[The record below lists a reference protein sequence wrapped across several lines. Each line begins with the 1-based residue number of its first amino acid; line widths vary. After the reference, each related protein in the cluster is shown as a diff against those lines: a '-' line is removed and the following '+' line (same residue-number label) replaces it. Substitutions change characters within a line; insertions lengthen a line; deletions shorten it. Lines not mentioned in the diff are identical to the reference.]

1 MTPSP
6 VLLHWFDFI
15 CPFCY
20 VAQDRNRILRD
31 AAVTVIDQPF
41 QIHPEIGPGGVPAP
55 PRTGRGYEQLAQAAR
70 EAGLALHWAPRIP
83 SSRYALAAAESVR
96 IDQPEAS
103 QAFNAAVFQ
112 SYFARGRDIEDP
124 AVIAACAQ
132 EVGIDPSVFDG
143 QMASG
148 AAENELRDAEARARG
163 HHVTGTPSWLVD
175 GRLIVG
181 LRPRAFFIALGS
193 TLSSEGGRTDD
204 AATGPRRP

>member
-31 AAVTVIDQPF
+31 AALTVIDQPF

-55 PRTGRGYEQLAQAAR
+55 TRTGRMYEQLDQAAR
-70 EAGLALHWAPRIP
+70 EAGLALSWAPRIP

-96 IDQPEAS
+96 IEQPEAS
-103 QAFNAAVFQ
+103 QAFNAAVFRA
-112 SYFARGRDIEDP
+112 YFARGEDIEDP
-124 AVIAACAQ
+124 AVIAACAGD
-132 EVGIDPSVFDG
+132 VGIDPLVLGDR
-143 QMASG
+143 MASG
-148 AAENELRDAEARARG
+148 VAEDELREAEATARA

-175 GRLIVG
+175 DQLVVG
-181 LRPRAFFIALGS
+181 LRPRAFFLALAS
-193 TLSSEGGRTDD
+193 MLSSEGGGTDD
-204 AATGPRRP
+204 ASTGHPR